1 MEKEKST
8 YTPLPPCNENGF
20 HERNLIPK
28 TDFCSGYDF
37 YFNGELITHIICIK
51 KKK

>member
-8 YTPLPPCNENGF
+8 YTPLPACNEKGF

-28 TDFCSGYDF
+28 TEYCSGYDF
-37 YFNGELITHIICIK
+37 YFNGELITHVICIK